1 MYLLNHVSAETLT
14 AGRMIPSD
22 SNKNVD
28 VKFSA
33 HDTFLEKSLSGR
45 TNHILFYSISIFH
58 RF

>member
-1 MYLLNHVSAETLT
+1 MYLINHDGAETLS

-33 HDTFLEKSLSGR
+33 HDTFLEKSR
-45 TNHILFYSISIFH
+45 TYHILFYSISIFH